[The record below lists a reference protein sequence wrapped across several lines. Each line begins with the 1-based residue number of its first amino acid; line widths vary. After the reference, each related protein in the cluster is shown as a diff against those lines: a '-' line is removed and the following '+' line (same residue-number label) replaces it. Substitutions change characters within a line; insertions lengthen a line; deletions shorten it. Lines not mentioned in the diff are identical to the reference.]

1 MSYFFI
7 IFGVVLVIASA
18 RNTQGCLF
26 TLLQGDFFNNTGS
39 NNCGSTSGSV
49 SYLYWL
55 AAIFIIGAIGYDERI
70 RPISDGFLALVII
83 VLLVHAGDPKGNGGG
98 FFNQFKNALIQIG
111 GTTATPIGN
120 ASSPGVSLAVDTVPN
135 STTINSG
142 SASIGGTLASGTG
155 SVGTGN
161 GGGCPPG
168 YVRSAEVGDC
178 IPDNSL
184 DPFGFGSDPFGFGG
198 AGGGGG
204 SGDPF
209 GGGSGFGDDALFKLP
224 KLPVLQTGHGVT

>member
-39 NNCGSTSGSV
+39 NNCGSVSGS
-49 SYLYWL
+49 SSFLWWL
-55 AAIFIIGAIGYDERI
+55 AAIFVIGAIGYDERI
-70 RPISDGFLALVII
+70 RPISDGFLALVIL
-83 VLLVHAGDPKGNGGG
+83 VLLINNGG
-98 FFNQFKNALIQIG
+98 FFAKFKSSLSQIA

-135 STTINSG
+135 STTINNTSVSG
-142 SASIGGTLASGTG
+142 GASIGGTLASGTG

-161 GGGCPPG
+161 GSGCPPG

-224 KLPVLQTGHGVT
+224 KLPVLTTGHGVA